1 MDIGENLESLSPENR
16 DETQSGKLWRLK
28 VASNVFFVYHDEDGF
43 GNAIARALNPTPHPY
58 TKVPE
63 VLELELGDV
72 KLNGSV
78 TQLRDKDNLK
88 FCGLSEESVELLHFQ
103 CVWFLATMVML
114 DHLEPPVLPQAIYS
128 VLTKIADAEHM
139 SSTFPTIIAPFLV
152 PASKLKLEGRLL
164 TANSGKVPL
173 YETNVSRVI
182 ASKTQ
187 KPSPSLQIHYEPLA
201 CFLHLVR
208 AANLPTS
215 IIIGQRSQS
224 PFNQAL
230 TEDIQTLCEIGELV
244 ASATGTYFQ
253 GEETKTNWIPTAKA
267 ASGGGGEPWRAFYG

>member
-1 MDIGENLESLSPENR
+1 MDLEDNLESLSLENR
-16 DETQSGKLWRLK
+16 EESQSGKLWRLK
-28 VASNVFFVYHDEDGF
+28 VASNVFFVYQDEDGF

-58 TKVPE
+58 SKVFE
-63 VLELELGDV
+63 VLNLDFGDV

-78 TQLRDKDNLK
+78 TQLRDKDDLK
-88 FCGLSEESVELLHFQ
+88 
-103 CVWFLATMVML
+103 ATMVML
-114 DHLEPPVLPQAIYS
+114 DHLEPPVLPHVIYS

-139 SSTFPTIIAPFLV
+139 SSAVPTIIAPFLV
-152 PASKLKLEGRLL
+152 PASKLKVEGRLL
-164 TANSGKVPL
+164 TMNSGKVPL
-173 YETNVSRVI
+173 YGIQVGPETNVSRVI

-187 KPSPSLQIHYEPLA
+187 KPPPSLQIHYEPVA

-215 IIIGQRSQS
+215 IIVGQRSQS
-224 PFNQAL
+224 PFNKAL
-230 TEDIQTLCEIGELV
+230 TEDIQTLCEIGELA
-244 ASATGTYFQ
+244 ASATGMYFQ